1 MKVKGQKVKAQNVHT
16 AWVSVDIANVPKEVQ
31 EDRKFHMQNFANI
44 IASFALKTKRG
55 KPGEKIP
62 PRLLELGRVMCKGEW
77 YIFVAEMWANE
88 VPGGNVQV
96 KRLVKNPPDEGE
108 DAPIDDDI
116 DDILG
121 IDDLVK
127 DMRNELG
134 LS

>member
-1 MKVKGQKVKAQNVHT
+1 MKVKGQKVKGQNVHT
-16 AWVSVDIANVPKEVQ
+16 AWVSVDIANAPGAVQ
-31 EDRKFHMQNFANI
+31 EDRKFHMQNFANT
-44 IASFALKTKRG
+44 IASFALKTKRST
-55 KPGEKIP
+55 GEKIP
-62 PRLLELGRVMCKGEW
+62 PRLLELGRVKCEGKW

-96 KRLVKNPPDEGE
+96 KRLVKNPPDESE
-108 DAPIDDDI
+108 DAPIDDAI

-121 IDDLVK
+121 IDDLVR